1 MFTLIKREIE
11 DNVVYFVGAVLLA
24 AVIIFILVGTAYA
37 PGTKNPFWPLLH
49 LLTPILVI
57 SAALGFCAMGVTQMY
72 TDRMRKQSSF
82 LITLAV
88 TRGRLFSARV
98 ITGVLAIMTFFVP
111 VILTIRILLPVIAT
125 PIPVVF
131 SVFFEIST
139 TTCLMVFS
147 CYCLGLMIGWNSG
160 KIIPTLGALILTW
173 SLLGWILI
181 KGFGLNTVVVLS
193 VFIIACLVRT
203 WCDFKSTSL

>member
-1 MFTLIKREIE
+1 MFALIKREIE
-11 DNVVYFVGAVLLA
+11 DNIAYFVGAVFLA
-24 AVIIFILVGTAYA
+24 AIIIFILVGSAYA
-37 PGTKNPFWPLLH
+37 PGTKNSFWPFYTLI
-49 LLTPILVI
+49 PVLVI
-57 SAALGFCAMGVTQMY
+57 STAFGFCAMGVTQMY

-111 VILTIRILLPVIAT
+111 VIVTIRILLPVIAP

-131 SVFFEIST
+131 NVFLEMFT
-139 TTCLMVFS
+139 TICLMVFS

-181 KGFGLNTVVVLS
+181 KGFGLDTVVTLS
-193 VFIIACLVRT
+193 IFIIACLVRT